1 MEAEILAQAQAARY
15 IGAGLAVLPLFGVG
29 LGLGI
34 LFGNFMQGAFRN
46 PSAAAGLTP
55 TFYIAFAL
63 TEATGLFG
71 LVIAFLIL
79 FS

>member
-1 MEAEILAQAQAARY
+1 MDAEAAKY
-15 IGAGLAVLPLFGVG
+15 IGAGLAVLPLLGVG

-46 PSAAAGLTP
+46 PSATGGLTA

-63 TEATGLFG
+63 TEATGLFA
-71 LVIAFLIL
+71 LVISFLIL

>member
-1 MEAEILAQAQAARY
+1 MDAEAAKY
-15 IGAGLAVLPLFGVG
+15 IGAGIAVLPLLGVG

-46 PSAAAGLTP
+46 PSAQAGLTGS
-55 TFYIAFAL
+55 FYIAFAL
-63 TEATGLFG
+63 TEATGLFA
-71 LVIAFLIL
+71 LVIAVLIL